1 MRIMKCGILLIL
13 ILALGLTGCDSQPVQ
28 TTTPPETT
36 QAPTE
41 PTFPR
46 PEENSQDLTV
56 KEPYKDG
63 EKQVTCTLLP
73 ETVDNPEALP
83 VLKWVSFCTSY
94 PDYERIIVTF
104 DRDTQWSEEAADEI
118 NAMLAEREMPFRI
131 QFMLFTTEEKQIDWL
146 RVPEAREA
154 MAEAD
159 LITGMFTQAE
169 AIRYLMPIT
178 DYVSEDAEI
187 SLSGHAAHELG
198 WNATTYDGEVYGL
211 LAGQVY
217 PTSGGWRVRD
227 EVFTEYG
234 FTVEDFQKDFLSMD
248 EVFAKLYEK
257 NGNKGFL
264 YVHRASLMWTYR
276 EGVAVIW
283 PSTMEKMIRNRFHCI
298 GLCYAIDY
306 SGEKPVVVNYLETEY
321 FKQYSRKLFAY
332 SSYLYDKSDA
342 NELVS
347 YGSCYSAYP
356 ACYRED
362 PGFYTEPGYRWLI
375 PVGQTSVPM
384 GYMQKMTGILKDSDQ
399 QTLALRLLEALG
411 EDDTFR
417 KQFLFGW
424 EGKDYEVVD
433 GEYQALSRQDG
444 TYNMKF
450 LSGMSP
456 FCGFIYDDHAV
467 NEFLLPETEGMT
479 RLETYQSSIE
489 QSQIWAPVRF
499 NWSEMEENRDQIE
512 EILRGGT
519 RYLPFVSDDTYENLL
534 ENIRDAGGDRVKRE
548 LQRQLDEWFAENPEW
563 LELCKPDKTEN

>member
-13 ILALGLTGCDSQPVQ
+13 ILALGLTGCNSQPVQ
-28 TTTPPETT
+28 TTPPETT
-36 QAPTE
+36 EAPTE

-46 PEENSQDLTV
+46 PEDNSQDLTV
-56 KEPYKDG
+56 KDPYKDG

-83 VLKWVSFCTSY
+83 VLKWVSFCTSC
-94 PDYERIIVTF
+94 PDDIRILVSF

-131 QFMLFTTEEKQIDWL
+131 QFMLFTTEEKRIDWL

-169 AIRYLMPIT
+169 AVRYLMPIT

-187 SLSGHAAHELG
+187 SLSSHAAHTLS

-211 LAGQVY
+211 PAGQVY
-217 PTSGGWRVRD
+217 PTSGGWHVRD

-257 NGNKGFL
+257 NGNEGFL
-264 YVHRASLMWTYR
+264 YVYRASVAWTYKN
-276 EGVAVIW
+276 GVAAIQ
-283 PSTMEKMIRNRFHCI
+283 PGSMHEMIDSRFDCI
-298 GLCYAIDY
+298 GLCYGIDY

-321 FKQYSRKLFAY
+321 FTQLRQKLFEY
-332 SSYLYDKSDA
+332 SKYLYSESDA
-342 NELVS
+342 NALVA
-347 YGSCYSAYP
+347 YGTCYSAYP
-356 ACYRED
+356 ASYYEE
-362 PGFYTEPGYRWLI
+362 PHGVVEPGYRWLI
-375 PVGQTSVPM
+375 PAGQTSVPM
-384 GYMQKMTGILKDSDQ
+384 GNIQKMTGILKESDQ
-399 QTLALRLLEALG
+399 RTLALKLLEALG
-411 EDDTFR
+411 EDETFR

-450 LSGMSP
+450 LSSMSP

-467 NEFLLPETEGMT
+467 NEFLLPEAEGMT

-489 QSQIWAPVRF
+489 KSQIWAPVTF
-499 NWSEMEENRDQIE
+499 NWSQMGTERAQIE
-512 EILRGGT
+512 EILRGGL
-519 RYLPFVSDDTYENLL
+519 RYLPYVSDDTYENLL